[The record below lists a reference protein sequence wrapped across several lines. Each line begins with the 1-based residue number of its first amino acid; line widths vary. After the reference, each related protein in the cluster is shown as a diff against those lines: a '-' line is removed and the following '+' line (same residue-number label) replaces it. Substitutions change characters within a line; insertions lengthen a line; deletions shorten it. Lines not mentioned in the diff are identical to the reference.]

1 MEVLIALAIVGIGI
15 LTLLQLHTRGLW
27 LSRAASETTS
37 AVLVA
42 QGKMGEMLSLPTISE
57 AGEEEAGE
65 GFLWQWTA
73 VPLEST
79 REGEITRLYE
89 VRGRL
94 TRTADASGKAV
105 ELVSIKA
112 VMVKP

>member
-1 MEVLIALAIVGIGI
+1 VLVALAIVGIGI

-42 QGKMGEMLSLPTISE
+42 QGKMGETLSSSSIAE
-57 AGEEEAGE
+57 AGEEDAGD

-73 VPLEST
+73 TPLEPT

-94 TRTADASGKAV
+94 TRPAVSGERAV
-105 ELVSIKA
+105 ELVSNKA